1 MYSMNLTEMAQVAEQ
16 EHMRE
21 ALRRAALRAARREA
35 GITWLQAVRMR
46 VFRTTARSHTTPMP
60 PVQPAPSI
68 PVAAAPSAR
77 PAVRLRVIRVADA
90 DCATADC

>member
-21 ALRRAALRAARREA
+21 ALRRAALRAARHEA
-35 GITWLQAVRMR
+35 GITWLQAVWMR
-46 VFRTTARSHTTPMP
+46 VFHKTAVPAAA
-60 PVQPAPSI
+60 PVPAQPAPSTS
-68 PVAAAPSAR
+68 VAAAPSAH